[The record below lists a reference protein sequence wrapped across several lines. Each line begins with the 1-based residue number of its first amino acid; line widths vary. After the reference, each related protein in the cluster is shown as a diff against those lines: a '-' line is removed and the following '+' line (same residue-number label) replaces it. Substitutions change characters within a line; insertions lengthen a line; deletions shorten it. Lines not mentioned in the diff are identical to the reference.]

1 MVSLSGWGSS
11 PLTRGKRLAV
21 VAARRCDGLIPAH
34 AGKTE
39 DERAGRG
46 ATGAHP
52 RSRGENAVIDTL
64 IADREGS
71 SPLTRGKQRRVDASR
86 ARAGLIPA
94 HAGKTPLRNKACA
107 GEGAHPRSR
116 GENVVTCCHAAAGA
130 GSSPLTRGKHLPC
143 LGTSGRSGL
152 IPAHAGKTTSGARR
166 VMRLGAHPRSR
177 GENYS
182 RPGRKPD
189 FSGSSPLTRG
199 KPPAHAAP
207 TTDTRLIPAHAG
219 KTDGDGHLHGPRGAH
234 PRSRGENV
242 GDEAMRPV
250 APGSSPLTR
259 GKRGDDLHSRVAAG
273 LIPAH
278 AGKTRGCATRP
289 GLVRAHPR
297 SRGENHPA
305 PRGPRTPLWLIP
317 AHAGKT
323 VVGRVAAAF
332 GGAHPRSRGE
342 NGVSPVVPTN
352 HLGSSPLTRGKRRR
366 ARVCMICDRLI
377 PAHAGKTKG
386 SRAAHSQP
394 WAHPRSRGENWLA
407 R

>member
-152 IPAHAGKTTSGARR
+152 IPAHAGKTPRARSTNHR
-166 VMRLGAHPRSR
+166 HEAHPRSR
-177 GENYS
+177 GENRRRRAPA
-182 RPGRKPD
+182 RP
-189 FSGSSPLTRG
+189 
-199 KPPAHAAP
+199 
-207 TTDTRLIPAHAG
+207 
-219 KTDGDGHLHGPRGAH
+219 PR
-234 PRSRGENV
+234 
-242 GDEAMRPV
+242 
-250 APGSSPLTR
+250 
-259 GKRGDDLHSRVAAG
+259 
-273 LIPAH
+273 
-278 AGKTRGCATRP
+278 
-289 GLVRAHPR
+289 
-297 SRGENHPA
+297 
-305 PRGPRTPLWLIP
+305 
-317 AHAGKT
+317 
-323 VVGRVAAAF
+323 
-332 GGAHPRSRGE
+332 
-342 NGVSPVVPTN
+342 
-352 HLGSSPLTRGKRRR
+352 GSSPLTRGKRRR
-366 ARVCMICDRLI
+366 
-377 PAHAGKTKG
+377 
-386 SRAAHSQP
+386 
-394 WAHPRSRGENWLA
+394 
-407 R
+407 